1 MNQKKETKGEIERRI
16 KSSILF
22 VPKTRDTKTIYFDD
36 KGLKITITDDY
47 AVISTGAHSHVFDK
61 LTLSGISRPY
71 MYAEHF
77 VDIALNNDCKVK
89 NAKGETV
96 YSYSKLFELLKGKEE
111 KLEYNL
117 AWYVDLWLMNIFAPL
132 YSIAETEVASF
143 MVYEEYLH
151 NIARQVATLEE
162 KTEDVTNLQFVDK
175 VITLMKKYIE
185 GISETVIFPKKT
197 DEQRMQ
203 QEIDALQQVAIEK
216 DIINESD
223 GDGK

>member
-1 MNQKKETKGEIERRI
+1 
-16 KSSILF
+16 
-22 VPKTRDTKTIYFDD
+22 
-36 KGLKITITDDY
+36 
-47 AVISTGAHSHVFDK
+47 
-61 LTLSGISRPY
+61 

-89 NAKGETV
+89 DAKGETV
-96 YSYSKLFELLKGKEE
+96 YSYSKLFELLKAKEE

-117 AWYVDLWLMNIFAPL
+117 AWYVDLWLMNIFSPL

-197 DEQRMQ
+197 DEERMQ

-216 DIINESD
+216 DIMNESD